1 MENNDEISEKQL
13 WKRIWSEFRIPLLVV
28 ILAGIC
34 AIIGGLLVLFWFIR
48 ITPLGYYG
56 TATIGLWRMNWV
68 VGFMIL
74 LILFELLFVGVP
86 AGLFFGLGGYLWW
99 RNLTLEKKQF
109 FKDREKKKTHRK
121 QEYGGGG
128 GFGFFMFIF
137 YCIYL
142 AFDSHYNAPF
152 GSEPYT
158 YWVYAWF
165 LTIMWLLI
173 YVGIPAAI
181 ILLIVYFTYWRKRR
195 TPE

>member
-1 MENNDEISEKQL
+1 MENSDEVSEKQF
-13 WKRIWSEFRIPLLVV
+13 WKGIWSEYRTPFIVV

-34 AIIGGLLVLFWFIR
+34 AIIGALLVFFWFIR

-56 TATIGLWRMNWV
+56 NATIGLWRMNWV

-74 LILFELLFVGVP
+74 LILFELLIVGVP

-99 RNLTLEKKQF
+99 RNLTPEKKQF
-109 FKDREKKKTHRK
+109 FKDREKKQTHRK

-142 AFDSHYNAPF
+142 AFDGHYNAPF

-158 YWVYAWF
+158 YWIYAWF